1 MIFSLS
7 GIAKHI
13 GPNFAVIEVGG
24 IGYQVFTTSDTLAS
38 MSAPARRPVLHSFN
52 DGGSF
57 SEGGNG
63 SIELWVSHL
72 ITDSSQTLFGFQ
84 TLEQRQFFEQ
94 LLTVSG
100 VGGKT
105 AINIMGLA
113 PLSDLQSAIRSGD
126 PSMLTRV
133 SGVGK
138 KTAERIIVELKE
150 KLGAG
155 EAMNATHGDAF
166 EALLS
171 LGYNAHDIREALRTV
186 TSTQTEIIIKEALEK
201 IGSARK

>member
-7 GIAKHI
+7 GVVKHI

-24 IGYQVFTTSDTLAS
+24 IGYQVFTTSSNLSLIRA
-38 MSAPARRPVLHSFN
+38 
-52 DGGSF
+52 
-57 SEGGNG
+57 NG

-72 ITDSSQTLFGFQ
+72 ITDSSQTLYGFQ
-84 TLEQRQFFEQ
+84 TLNERGFFEQ

-105 AINIMGLA
+105 ALNLMGLA
-113 PLSDLQSAIRSGD
+113 PLPDLQAAIRSGD

-138 KTAERIIVELKE
+138 RTAERIIVELKE

-155 EAMNATHGDAF
+155 ESINPTHGDAF

-171 LGYNAHDIREALRTV
+171 LGYNAHDIREVLRSIAATN
-186 TSTQTEIIIKEALEK
+186 TQTIIKEGLK
-201 IGSARK
+201 KLGSKH

>member
-7 GIAKHI
+7 GTIEHI
-13 GPNFAVIEVGG
+13 GPNYIVVTNGG
-24 IGYQVFTTSDTLAS
+24 IGYQVFVATNTLTDMHLQGTIALLTAH
-38 MSAPARRPVLHSFN
+38 MV
-52 DGGSF
+52 
-57 SEGGNG
+57 SE
-63 SIELWVSHL
+63 
-72 ITDSSQTLFGFQ
+72 SSQTLYGFRTTQ
-84 TLEQRQFFEQ
+84 EREFFDQ

-113 PLSDLQSAIRSGD
+113 PLADLQSAIRSGD
-126 PSMLTRV
+126 PSLLTRV

-138 KTAERIIVELKE
+138 RTAERIIVELKE

-155 EAMNATHGDAF
+155 ETMKATHGDAF

-171 LGYNAHDIREALRTV
+171 LGYNAHDIREVLRSIS
-186 TSTQTEIIIKEALEK
+186 STDTESIIKEGLK
-201 IGSARK
+201 KLGSGKR

>member
-1 MIFSLS
+1 MIFSLAGTAS
-7 GIAKHI
+7 HI
-13 GPNFAVIEVGG
+13 GTNYVVIQTNGV
-24 IGYQVFTTSDTLAS
+24 GYQVFVTSNTLALTRAS
-38 MSAPARRPVLHSFN
+38 VP
-52 DGGSF
+52 
-57 SEGGNG
+57 
-63 SIELWVSHL
+63 IELLISHL
-72 ITDSSQTLFGFQ
+72 ITDSSQTLYGFRA
-84 TLEQRQFFEQ
+84 LEEREFFEQ

-113 PLSDLQSAIRSGD
+113 PLADLQAAIRSGD

-138 KTAERIIVELKE
+138 RTAERIVVELKE

-171 LGYNAHDIREALRTV
+171 LGYNAHAIREALRS
-186 TSTQTEIIIKEALEK
+186 TSATDTEAMIKGALK
-201 IGSARK
+201 KLGSVRK

>member
-7 GIAKHI
+7 GTIEHI
-13 GPNFAVIEVGG
+13 GSNYIVVTNGG
-24 IGYQVFTTSDTLAS
+24 IGYQVFVATNTLTDIRLNGAIALLTAH
-38 MSAPARRPVLHSFN
+38 MI
-52 DGGSF
+52 
-57 SEGGNG
+57 SE
-63 SIELWVSHL
+63 
-72 ITDSSQTLFGFQ
+72 SSQTLYGFR
-84 TLEQRQFFEQ
+84 TIEEREFFDQ

-113 PLSDLQSAIRSGD
+113 PLADLQSAIRSGD

-138 KTAERIIVELKE
+138 RTAERIIVELKE

-155 EAMNATHGDAF
+155 DSINPAHGDAF
-166 EALLS
+166 EALQS
-171 LGYNAHDIREALRTV
+171 LGYSAHDVREVLQSISATN
-186 TSTQTEIIIKEALEK
+186 TESIIKEGLK
-201 IGSARK
+201 KLGRS